1 MALPYPAAVPVTGAA
16 LALSKIDPA
25 TTALATRE
33 RRNSV
38 TRTAL
43 RQRVAAE
50 FTEMPGL
57 QLTAPQAWRL
67 FALRSDVCLRVL
79 AELADQGVLC
89 RTADGQFARRE
100 AR

>member
-1 MALPYPAAVPVTGAA
+1 MSLPYPAAVPVTGA
-16 LALSKIDPA
+16 LALSKIEPV
-25 TTALATRE
+25 TTALATPE
-33 RRNSV
+33 RRNGA
-38 TRTAL
+38 TRAAL
-43 RQRVAAE
+43 RKRVAAE

-79 AELADQGVLC
+79 AELADEGVLR

-100 AR
+100 TR